1 MNKNKTYIGISFI
14 ILIFGIYFIPKIIS
28 KFQKSDLLAVGTAP
42 DFVLTNQDGKTITN
56 DFYKGKVYV
65 VEFFFTTCPTICPI
79 MNKNM
84 MELQKEFY
92 GNPKFG
98 IASISIDPEKDSVEQ
113 LKLYADHLGV
123 KHYNW
128 NFLRADGDY
137 VYNLAEKDFKLNA
150 GVDPNAP
157 GGFYHS
163 GSFCL
168 VDKEGNIRTRMDD
181 YGNPMVFYDGL
192 TAEGLKMIKEDIK
205 KLIEE

>member
-1 MNKNKTYIGISFI
+1 MNKSKTYIGISFI
-14 ILIFGIYFIPKIIS
+14 ILIFGIYFVPKIVN
-28 KFQKSDLLAVGTAP
+28 KFQKSDLLAVGVAP
-42 DFVLTNQDGKTITN
+42 SFELTNQDGKTITN
-56 DFYKGKVYV
+56 EFYKGKVYV

-79 MNKNM
+79 MNRNM
-84 MELQKEFY
+84 LALQKEFY

-98 IASISIDPEKDSVEQ
+98 IASISIDPKTDTVEQ
-113 LKLYADHLGV
+113 LKSYADNLGA

-137 VYNLAEKDFKLNA
+137 VYNLAEKEFKLNA
-150 GVDPNAP
+150 GVDAAAP

-168 VDKEGNIRTRMDD
+168 IDKQGNIRTRKDA

-192 TAEGLKMIKEDIK
+192 TEEGIKMIKEDIQ
-205 KLIEE
+205 KLINE